1 MKRRRLPQ
9 PASLHHLNKSHS
21 PLHPANP
28 HHNHQSLS
36 TTPPTTPHP
45 HPHPPCEHLR
55 KHLTSPSQRTCPPFS
70 APTANSCPK
79 KRPAVRKWAF
89 VAIAAFTTQRTNVP
103 INRPMQRGS
112 ILRRWTNPP
121 ALPAPRRPRDMLHK

>member
-9 PASLHHLNKSHS
+9 PASLHHPNKSHS

-45 HPHPPCEHLR
+45 HPHPPHEHLQ
-55 KHLTSPSQRTCPPFS
+55 KNLTSPSQRTCPPFS
-70 APTANSCPK
+70 PLLANSFPK
-79 KRPAVRKWAF
+79 KSLAGKKRTFYTIAPFPTKRPLFPTNTQHK
-89 VAIAAFTTQRTNVP
+89 IA
-103 INRPMQRGS
+103 
-112 ILRRWTNPP
+112 
-121 ALPAPRRPRDMLHK
+121 